1 MKIADAALAPS
12 SACGSRRGVR
22 VAALTLLLAACAG
35 TPPAPDWQS
44 NARSAVDGAVA
55 AALAGDPRAE
65 AQELER
71 ARAEI
76 SRTGRADLM
85 ARAELMRCAARVASL
100 QLEPCE
106 GFEKLRADAAPAER
120 AYADHLAA
128 RVLPRD
134 DIERL
139 PPAQR
144 AIATAIAGGDAT
156 LAGVQGIEDPLS
168 RIIAVAVLFEAG
180 KASPPMIVLAVDTAS
195 AQGWRRPLLAW
206 LKVQALRA
214 EQAGDS
220 AEAQR
225 LRRRIELVLNG
236 K

>member
-1 MKIADAALAPS
+1 MLLAA
-12 SACGSRRGVR
+12 
-22 VAALTLLLAACAG
+22 LLAACAG
-35 TPPAPDWQS
+35 APPAPDWQA
-44 NARSAVDGAVA
+44 NARSAIDGAVA
-55 AALAGDPRAE
+55 ASLSGDSRAE
-65 AQELER
+65 AQELAR

-85 ARAELMRCAARVASL
+85 ARAELMRCAAHVASL
-100 QLEPCE
+100 QFEPCE

-128 RVLPRD
+128 RVLARD
-134 DIERL
+134 DIGRL

-144 AIATAIAGGDAT
+144 GVAAALAAGDAA
-156 LAGVQGIEDPLS
+156 LAGVQGIDDPLA

-180 KASPPMIVLAVDTAS
+180 KASPALVALAADTAS

-206 LKVQALRA
+206 LTVQAQRA
-214 EQAGDS
+214 EQAGDG

-225 LRRRIELVLNG
+225 LRRRIELVLNAR
-236 K
+236 